1 MPSPNAAMPTADHDH
16 TDGVG
21 VALTPQERLAQS
33 RLALLDALL
42 PPPPNPRSPS
52 SGAGVARPAR
62 KAAAR
67 GASLLRKLPW
77 LDMGRN
83 MARRWWQRHPLHAAG
98 QLAHPLLQGYASRN
112 PAKLMAGAAAAG
124 SLLALTRPWR
134 LLSGTALL
142 ALLLRTSDVA
152 DLISTLAM
160 SRLEPEPPPRKE
172 MP

>member
-1 MPSPNAAMPTADHDH
+1 
-16 TDGVG
+16 V
-21 VALTPQERLAQS
+21 S
-33 RLALLDALL
+33 RGTSVLK
-42 PPPPNPRSPS
+42 S
-52 SGAGVARPAR
+52 
-62 KAAAR
+62 
-67 GASLLRKLPW
+67 LPW

-98 QLAHPLLQGYASRN
+98 QLAHPLLQGYASRH
-112 PAKLMAGAAAAG
+112 PAKLLAGAAAVG

-152 DLISTLAM
+152 DLITTLAM
-160 SRLEPEPPPRKE
+160 SRPETEPPPRKE